1 MVAFKA
7 KIINILISINMLI
20 YIWYIE
26 PRVIYPLL
34 SVKQGER
41 RGVTIMESER
51 ADEINQHIAF
61 IENIVSLWI
70 TLTPDDNIM
79 GTVFLDV
86 KDKLERIKFLNNEV
100 CDKG

>member
-1 MVAFKA
+1 
-7 KIINILISINMLI
+7 
-20 YIWYIE
+20 
-26 PRVIYPLL
+26 
-34 SVKQGER
+34 
-41 RGVTIMESER
+41 MESER